1 MTGHVYDYVNVDDR
15 SYESLNV
22 TRTKI
27 APEKAD
33 IIIIT
38 QKADMSKN
46 KIKKPDATKD
56 EPWA

>member
-33 IIIIT
+33 IIIMA
-38 QKADMSKN
+38 QKTDMSKN
-46 KIKKPDATKD
+46 KIKKPDATIYKG
-56 EPWA
+56 WG